1 MHHMMMH
8 LPSFAPTLLP
18 PPPHLYLNIP
28 PEGRRVCRT
37 KNVASYYQSVKNF
50 NTSNQGEL
58 ICVTQVRD
66 ISLTSSVVSRQV
78 PCHE

>member
-1 MHHMMMH
+1 MH

-37 KNVASYYQSVKNF
+37 KNVASYYQSVENF

-58 ICVTQVRD
+58 ISVTQVREM
-66 ISLTSSVVSRQV
+66 SLTSSVVS
-78 PCHE
+78 